1 MPKTD
6 EAEAPA
12 ELKRE
17 HKELVR
23 RVSLSATFEKSP
35 RLRAFFL
42 HVCRCAVEDKPEEAT
57 EQQIGIWVYDRA
69 PSYNPNE
76 DNIVRSQARML
87 RMKLEHHFANEGRDE
102 PVIIN
107 IPKGRYFPVF
117 EPRPMEPSRPQ
128 MPAAPAP
135 GPRRSRWI
143 LAGIAVLL
151 GLAVAWLGYRLV
163 LSKAS
168 SPSPFAAP
176 GTTIPQ
182 PDENYAIA
190 PPGSHPV
197 AAVADG
203 GDIRIAAGDTGA
215 PYVDASGHR
224 WDTDK
229 YYEGGIV
236 EPGPQHFFPPV
247 PDQGPFRVIR
257 EAASDN
263 PMVPQSDRGFQYN
276 IPLSPGVYELRLY
289 FADPLRQ
296 PDVDQMEDG
305 QNHRHFQVE
314 VNRHP
319 VLDEFDPITD
329 AGGAAVDARVFKDVH
344 PDDDGQLH
352 LNFHTNWGR
361 AFVSAIEITPGTPG
375 KLKPIRIASGRR
387 SDLLDANGIRW
398 SADNS

>member
-1 MPKTD
+1 M
-6 EAEAPA
+6 A
-12 ELKRE
+12 
-17 HKELVR
+17 
-23 RVSLSATFEKSP
+23 
-35 RLRAFFL
+35 
-42 HVCRCAVEDKPEEAT
+42 
-57 EQQIGIWVYDRA
+57 
-69 PSYNPNE
+69 
-76 DNIVRSQARML
+76 
-87 RMKLEHHFANEGRDE
+87 
-102 PVIIN
+102 
-107 IPKGRYFPVF
+107 
-117 EPRPMEPSRPQ
+117 
-128 MPAAPAP
+128 
-135 GPRRSRWI
+135 
-143 LAGIAVLL
+143 
-151 GLAVAWLGYRLV
+151 GYRLL

-197 AAVADG
+197 AAVTDG

-247 PDQGPFRVIR
+247 PDQGPFRAIR

-398 SADNS
+398 SADNSYIDGRTWGYQNPGNGPKLADLYVNERHGNFSYAIPVPPGTYTVRLHFLESFFSPLIPAAFCHGAGCRVFDVTCNGVSLLQDFDIIKAAGEPFRPVIREFHGLHPNGQGKLLITFSPRVNYAEVRAIEVIDEAK

>member
-1 MPKTD
+1 M
-6 EAEAPA
+6 
-12 ELKRE
+12 
-17 HKELVR
+17 
-23 RVSLSATFEKSP
+23 
-35 RLRAFFL
+35 
-42 HVCRCAVEDKPEEAT
+42 
-57 EQQIGIWVYDRA
+57 
-69 PSYNPNE
+69 
-76 DNIVRSQARML
+76 
-87 RMKLEHHFANEGRDE
+87 
-102 PVIIN
+102 
-107 IPKGRYFPVF
+107 
-117 EPRPMEPSRPQ
+117 
-128 MPAAPAP
+128 
-135 GPRRSRWI
+135 
-143 LAGIAVLL
+143 LL
-151 GLAVAWLGYRLV
+151 GLAVAWLGTVSCFRRLR
-163 LSKAS
+163 LLR
-168 SPSPFAAP
+168 PSPLR
-176 GTTIPQ
+176 TTIPQ

-197 AAVADG
+197 AAVTDG

-247 PDQGPFRVIR
+247 PDQGPFRAIR

-398 SADNS
+398 SADNSYIDGRTWGYQNPGNGPKLADLYVNERHGNFSYAIPVPPGTYTVRLHFLESFFSPLIPAAFCHGAGCRVFDVTCNGVSLLQDFDIIKAAGEPFRPVIREFHGLHPNGQGKLLITFSPRVNYAEVRAIEVIDEAK